1 MTTSQATPI
10 LRWPG
15 GKRHLARR
23 ILATAPKHVC
33 YCEAFAG
40 GLAVLLTK
48 TPSKVEIVNDTNQDL
63 VSLYRVAQFHL
74 PELLRELQFHISTRS
89 NIKDYRQ
96 QPGLTD
102 IQRAARFLVRNRTS
116 FGGGGTSFGVAK
128 TASGGVNLNLDT
140 IQQLLNAL
148 RDRLNHVV
156 VENLPYERCL
166 KNYDSA
172 ETFFFLDPPYLA
184 APTGAYEG
192 WSEADMREF
201 ARRVQALAGTWVV
214 TVDDSPLN
222 RELWKEYPVEPV
234 TTRNRRQNVRT
245 SGGSTFGEL
254 IIRHP
259 RLAERVVQ
267 PVCSPVSD
275 RLKRGVQARRPVS
288 NLCQS
293 ARSGSN
299 PSQTS

>member
-15 GKRHLARR
+15 CKRHLARR
-23 ILATAPKHVC
+23 ILAVAPKHVC
-33 YCEAFAG
+33 YCETFAG
-40 GLAVLLTK
+40 GLAVLDTK
-48 TPSKVEIVNDTNQDL
+48 TPRNVEIVNDTNQDL
-63 VSLYRVAQFHL
+63 VFPYRVAQFHL

-89 NIKDYRQ
+89 NIKDYRR
-96 QPGLTD
+96 QPGPTD

-116 FGGGGTSFGVAK
+116 FGGGRTSFGVAK
-128 TASGGVNLNLDT
+128 TASGVVNLNLDA
-140 IQQLLNAL
+140 IQQLLSAL

-156 VENLPYERCL
+156 VENLHYERYL

-184 APTGAYEG
+184 APTRACEG

-214 TVDDSPLN
+214 TVDNSPLN
-222 RELWKEYPVEPV
+222 RELWKEYPVETV

-259 RLAERVVQ
+259 SLAATLPKPSCRPISERLQAPQLPQFPRATHERI
-267 PVCSPVSD
+267 
-275 RLKRGVQARRPVS
+275 
-288 NLCQS
+288 QS
-293 ARSGSN
+293 K
-299 PSQTS
+299 